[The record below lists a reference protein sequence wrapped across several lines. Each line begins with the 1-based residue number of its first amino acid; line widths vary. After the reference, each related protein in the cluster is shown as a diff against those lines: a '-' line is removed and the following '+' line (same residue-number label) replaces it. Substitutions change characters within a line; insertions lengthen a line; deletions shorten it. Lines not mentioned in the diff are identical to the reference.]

1 VDGLT
6 PGKRVLGPASCL
18 IEESKVVR
26 RNLRDGLREVSFV
39 VVEPEYRGQ
48 GYGRA
53 LLDAIT
59 LEADEC
65 GAVLFV
71 NVDPYDDS
79 PLDREALRKW
89 YERFGFTEFQSE
101 PLLMAR
107 TPVRIA
113 SDMRRRIAV
122 AH

>member
-18 IEESKVVR
+18 IEKSKIVR
-26 RNLRDGLREVSFV
+26 RNLRDSLREVSYV
-39 VVEPEYRGQ
+39 TVEPEHRGQ

-59 LEADEC
+59 LEADEG

-71 NVDPYDDS
+71 NVAPYDDS
-79 PLDREALRKW
+79 PLDRDALRAW
-89 YERFGFTEFQSE
+89 YERFGFTEFQAE

>member
-1 VDGLT
+1 MT

-18 IEESKVVR
+18 IEESKIVKR
-26 RNLRDGLREVSFV
+26 SLRDGLREVSFV
-39 VVEPEYRGQ
+39 NVEPEHRGQ

-65 GAVLFV
+65 GTTLFV
-71 NVDPYDDS
+71 NVEPYDDS
-79 PLDREALRKW
+79 PLDQAALRKL
-89 YERFGFTEFQSE
+89 YEEFGFTEFQKD